1 MAAQMPPMAEVA
13 LIYAGFGAAPLAL
26 ASVTSG
32 VTLQA
37 AECEQRAEPR
47 AVAQLARRTHVAAE
61 AMEARRQV
69 QYGFRLA

>member
-1 MAAQMPPMAEVA
+1 MAAQMPPLAEVA
-13 LIYAGFGAAPLAL
+13 LVHAGFGAAALAL
-26 ASVTSG
+26 ASVTRG

-37 AECEQRAEPR
+37 AECEECAEPR
-47 AVAQLARRTHVAAE
+47 PIAQLARRTHVVAE